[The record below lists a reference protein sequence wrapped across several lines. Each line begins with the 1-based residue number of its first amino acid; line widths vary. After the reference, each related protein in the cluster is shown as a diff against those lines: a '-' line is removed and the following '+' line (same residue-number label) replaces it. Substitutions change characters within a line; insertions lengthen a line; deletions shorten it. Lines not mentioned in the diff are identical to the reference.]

1 MHIHPSRIFIH
12 LAVNMRP
19 KKKKKKPQASD
30 VLELFISNKN
40 DHVKHKKYLATVKL
54 GYKVSICITYG

>member
-1 MHIHPSRIFIH
+1 
-12 LAVNMRP
+12 MRP
-19 KKKKKKPQASD
+19 KKKKNKKKPQASD

-40 DHVKHKKYLATVKL
+40 NHVKHKKYLATVKL

>member
-19 KKKKKKPQASD
+19 KQKPQASD

-40 DHVKHKKYLATVKL
+40 DHVKHQKYLATVKL